1 MNSKPRVIFCFDFGL
16 KHIGIAVGQE
26 LTNTTETFFSLKA
39 FEGKPNWKELD
50 SLIKEWKPD
59 LFVVGDPVNMDGTCS
74 ELKKKSDRFSTLIK
88 RRYNIPFELMD
99 ERLTSREAKD
109 IIKSSGDN
117 RFKGSLDTHQMSAKI
132 ILESWFE
139 EKS

>member
-1 MNSKPRVIFCFDFGL
+1 
-16 KHIGIAVGQE
+16 
-26 LTNTTETFFSLKA
+26 
-39 FEGKPNWKELD
+39 
-50 SLIKEWKPD
+50 
-59 LFVVGDPVNMDGTCS
+59 MDGTCS